1 MNNNNY
7 YIINFGNENHDI
19 KILNLNS
26 LDYEIIMSVSKNL
39 IDDRNEI
46 EYSTLTKSLF
56 EDISLLNLGKY
67 YFEKLSNDKEI
78 DSENKFFYYN
88 SILKKN
94 RFIQAN
100 TLLDYFNEVNINNRY
115 NNIKSIYKYSSNIQ
129 KIFSPSYELLDNNY
143 YNTNFIISACN
154 DQTIRY
160 WDISKSSLKEKKS
173 YIINA
178 PNDLVNC
185 YYSQSY
191 FNKSL
196 FLIQSNEYY
205 GVSFNNIPEYN
216 YYGEYQFF
224 NNANITDLKNGKL
237 NYGKRIV
244 EASHQNIITDIQYME
259 LNQSLDNE
267 NDFPF
272 ILLTSSWDGTIK
284 IWK

>member
-1 MNNNNY
+1 MIFFFFLFINNN
-7 YIINFGNENHDI
+7 
-19 KILNLNS
+19 
-26 LDYEIIMSVSKNL
+26 
-39 IDDRNEI
+39 
-46 EYSTLTKSLF
+46 
-56 EDISLLNLGKY
+56 SLLNLGKY
-67 YFEKLSNDKEI
+67 YFEKLSNDIEI
-78 DSENKFFYYN
+78 DSENKFYYYN

-100 TLLDYFNEVNINNRY
+100 SLLDYFNKENIDNRFD
-115 NNIKSIYKYSSNIQ
+115 NIKSLYDYNSNIQ

-143 YNTNFIISACN
+143 YNTNFIISVCN

-160 WDISKSSLKEKKS
+160 WDISKSTLKEKKS

-178 PNDLVNC
+178 PNNFVNC

-196 FLIQSNEYY
+196 LLIQSNEYY